1 MQSIYEAQKF
11 MEDSWP
17 FPAPTS
23 TFNLSVRDLIYTIA
37 TVFVLYILYS
47 NNKLWL
53 SIPIIAFEPA
63 ILAFPM
69 NVLHSLFLRTP
80 RYYDALSLEPKLA
93 LLKDRFRDLQR
104 ETLGILSTK
113 TDMPYFSDVSKHQQ
127 RIAGNQPWRVFPF
140 YSYGH
145 VNEENCERAPIL
157 TSILRQIPSVRLAML
172 SMMEEGAEIPLH
184 CGFFKSVL
192 RVHLCLWTDEEDN
205 SMKRYIEVGGE
216 KYSWKE
222 GELVAFDDTYPH
234 RVYNKVKG
242 RRVVLFL
249 DIDRP
254 YQTSLASF
262 IGKALLYI
270 MKASPSVKAHAA
282 LQEKVLK
289 LNLN

>member
-1 MQSIYEAQKF
+1 MESIYQMQKAIEA
-11 MEDSWP
+11 SWP
-17 FPAPTS
+17 FPHPHS
-23 TFNLSVRDLIYTIA
+23 TFNLSIRDLLYTLA
-37 TVFVLYILYS
+37 TFLVVYLLYIF
-47 NNKLWL
+47 NKLWL
-53 SIPIIAFEPA
+53 VVPILYMEPA
-63 ILAFPM
+63 ILAFPF

-80 RYYDALSLEPKLA
+80 RFFDALSLEPKLA
-93 LLKDRFRDLQR
+93 LLQDRFRDLQR

-113 TDMPYFSDVSKHQQ
+113 TDMPFFADVSKHQQ

-140 YSYGH
+140 YAYGH
-145 VNEENCERAPIL
+145 VNEENCQRAPVL

-192 RVHLCLWTDEEDN
+192 RVHLCLWTDYKDTEQ
-205 SMKRYIEVGGE
+205 KRYIEVGGE

-234 RVYNKVKG
+234 RVYNAVKG

-254 YQTSLASF
+254 YQTQISSLV
-262 IGKALLYI
+262 GKALLYL
-270 MKASPSVKAHAA
+270 MKASPSVKSHAA
-282 LQEKVLK
+282 LQEKVEHFEK
-289 LNLN
+289 K